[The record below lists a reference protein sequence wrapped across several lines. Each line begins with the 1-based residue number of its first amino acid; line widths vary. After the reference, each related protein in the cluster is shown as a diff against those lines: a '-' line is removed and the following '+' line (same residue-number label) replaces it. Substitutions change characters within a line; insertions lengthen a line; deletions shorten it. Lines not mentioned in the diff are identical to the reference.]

1 MIKLKRKKQNKNL
14 LVVKNM
20 PPLYHTLPGQ
30 KFDIRKSEVVRWLIE
45 KDEIL
50 QLLFGTVVNQ
60 SGSKKL
66 VEYNPNTGQ
75 WQGVDYESKK

>member
-1 MIKLKRKKQNKNL
+1 MKRKKQNKNL

-66 VEYNPNTGQ
+66 VEYNPNTGK

>member
-1 MIKLKRKKQNKNL
+1 MKRKKQNKNL

-30 KFDIRKSEVVRWLIE
+30 KFDVRKSEVVRWLIE

-66 VEYNPNTGQ
+66 VEYNPSTGK